1 MASIS
6 TPAAGL
12 RTAASARGMCRRR
25 GSSGSG
31 GWCPGPGPGRETP
44 APVLVQPPQSAVTAP
59 TAVRM
64 ADPPPQPDQPP
75 GQPPHSATMTHQV
88 ITSWHHAALQTL
100 QGHCSRPPSAGG
112 VSCPHLDIPGIA
124 GRGSV
129 QCTAVSRHS
138 LHKICNNLTM

>member
-1 MASIS
+1 MSVMASIS

-100 QGHCSRPPSAGG
+100 QGTLQQASICRRCVVSPSQHSWHCRLRLRAVHCS
-112 VSCPHLDIPGIA
+112 VTTLIT
-124 GRGSV
+124 
-129 QCTAVSRHS
+129 Q
-138 LHKICNNLTM
+138 NL

>member
-1 MASIS
+1 MSVMASIS

-64 ADPPPQPDQPP
+64 AAPPPQPDQPP

-100 QGHCSRPPSAGG
+100 QGALQQASICRRCV
-112 VSCPHLDIPGIA
+112 VSP
-124 GRGSV
+124 
-129 QCTAVSRHS
+129 SRHS
-138 LHKICNNLTM
+138 WHCRVRLHAVHCSVTTLITQNL

>member
-88 ITSWHHAALQTL
+88 ITSLHHADTADTAGGTAAGLHLPEVCRVPISTFLALPGEAPCSALQCHDT
-100 QGHCSRPPSAGG
+100 HYTE
-112 VSCPHLDIPGIA
+112 
-124 GRGSV
+124 SV
-129 QCTAVSRHS
+129 
-138 LHKICNNLTM
+138 II